1 MGGFHMYHCHINF
14 FFLGSQ
20 RKLFKQIEKM
30 TPLEHF
36 THEYF
41 ESRIPY
47 ETMISK
53 ADVII
58 ADMQNMDVSATIQIL
73 LSEKRQDTELIVLA
87 DKKQIACLADLPGC
101 MPAIHDIWTLP
112 LSDAELGFHFAKWQ
126 QHYKMR
132 KDYWQTNQYLETTIN
147 SVPSLIW
154 YKTKDGIHEKVNDS
168 FCITVN
174 KTKANVEGRGHAYIW
189 DVEHD
194 DPACIE
200 SEREVMEQRKTCI
213 SEETVQTRDGTKLL
227 TTYKSPLYDLDG
239 SVMGTVGVGIDITL
253 ENEYKQQ
260 LISKTKAL
268 EALFTTMDCGILC
281 HSVDGSRILSV
292 NSAALKILGYETQ
305 EDLVNAGF
313 DMIASSVAAED
324 RDNLRRSILSLQS
337 EGDSINVA
345 YRVQHD
351 NGDLLHIMGNIKLMQ
366 ENGELFYQR
375 FLLDCTTQR
384 LHEEAERQE
393 SEKRQL
399 ELVHALSID
408 YNLVCF
414 FDLDTGRGNALRI
427 NECKY
432 KILDELFAGE
442 LSMEDSLACYIDRCV
457 YEEDKDMMRQALAR
471 ENLMQRLAEK
481 KTYFVNYRTNC
492 NNELR
497 YFQMKAV
504 CAGDWSQYC
513 GIVLGFHSID
523 EEIRSEMEKNTIL
536 EDALIQANRANKA
549 KSVFLSNMS
558 HDIRTP
564 MNAIIGFTTLALSRI
579 EHTDQVEGYLKKIM
593 TSGNHLLNLINNV
606 LDMSHIESGKMQLS
620 EQLCSLPEILHGL
633 RNIIQADIHSKQLEL
648 YMDAI
653 DVQNENIYCDRLR
666 LNQVLLN
673 LLNNAIKYTTAGGIV
688 SIKVTERAV
697 AQEGYATY
705 EFQIKDTGIG
715 MSEEFVAHIF
725 EPFERERNSTISGIQ
740 GTGLGMAITKNIVTM
755 MNGTISVT
763 SKQNI
768 GSEFTVSFT
777 FRVSSEGKISPL
789 IPKLQGC
796 RALVVDD
803 DFNTCDSVSYML
815 QQIGMRAEWT
825 LSGKEAVLRTHQA
838 VTRKDFY
845 SVYIIDWM
853 LPDMNGVEVAR
864 RIQKET
870 GGNVPIIVL
879 TAYNWEDIEDEAKE
893 AGVTAFCSKPL
904 FLSELRECLYNITNA
919 DQEQRSDSLIE
930 SVSFHA
936 ERLLL
941 VEDNEL
947 NQEIAAE
954 ILEEAGFSVEI
965 AGNGQVAVDKLKS
978 SRPGYY
984 QLILMDVQMPVM
996 NGYEATRAI
1005 RSLDEPKLASIP
1017 ILAMTANA
1025 FEEDKQEALR
1035 SGMNGHIAKP
1045 INIDNLM
1052 NTLKS
1057 ILK

>member
-1 MGGFHMYHCHINF
+1 MYHCHINF
-14 FFLGSQ
+14 FFLGGQ
-20 RKLFKQIEKM
+20 RRLFQMIEDIS
-30 TPLEHF
+30 PLEHF

-41 ESRIPY
+41 ESKKPY

-53 ADVII
+53 ADVIL
-58 ADMQNMDVSATIQIL
+58 ADLEDMDAASTVQTL
-73 LSEKRQDTELIVLA
+73 LSGKRHDAELILLA
-87 DKKQIACLADLPGC
+87 DKEQFSVLNDLPGGLSSVY
-101 MPAIHDIWTLP
+101 DIWTIP
-112 LSDAELGFHFAKWQ
+112 MTDGELKFHFVRWQ
-126 QHYKMR
+126 HHYKMR
-132 KDYWQTNQYLETTIN
+132 KDFWQTTQYLETTIN
-147 SVPSLIW
+147 SVPNLIW

-174 KTKANVEGRGHAYIW
+174 KTQSQVEGRGHAYIW
-189 DVEHD
+189 NVEHD

-213 SEETVQTRDGTKLL
+213 SEETVQTKDGTKLL

-268 EALFTTMDCGILC
+268 ETLFTTMDCGVLC
-281 HSVDGSRILSV
+281 HSVDGSKIISV
-292 NSAALKILGYETQ
+292 NSAALKILGYESQ
-305 EDLVNAGF
+305 QDLMDGGF
-313 DMIASSVAAED
+313 NMIASSVVEED
-324 RDNLRRSILSLQS
+324 RSTLRKSILSLQN
-337 EGDSINVA
+337 EGDSVNVA
-345 YRVQHD
+345 YRVRHD

-384 LHEEAERQE
+384 LHEEAERQA

-399 ELVHALSID
+399 ELVHALSVD

-414 FDLDTGRGNALRI
+414 FDLDTGTGNALRI
-427 NECKY
+427 SDCPY
-432 KILDELFAGE
+432 QILDNIFTGALNLEE
-442 LSMEDSLACYIDRCV
+442 SLGRYIDECV
-457 YEEDKDMMRQALAR
+457 YEEDQEMLRQSLSR

-481 KTYFVNYRTNC
+481 KVYTVNYRTNC
-492 NNELR
+492 RGVIR

-513 GIVLGFHSID
+513 GIVLGFHNID
-523 EEIRSEMEKNTIL
+523 EMIRSEMEKTTIL

-564 MNAIIGFTTLALSRI
+564 MNAIIGFTTLALSRLD
-579 EHTDQVEGYLKKIM
+579 HTEQVEGYLNKIM

-606 LDMSHIESGKMQLS
+606 LDMSHIESGKMQLT
-620 EQLCSLPEILHGL
+620 ETLCSLPEILHGL
-633 RNIIQADIHSKQLEL
+633 RSIIQADIHAKQLEL

-688 SIKVTERAV
+688 SIKVTEKPV
-697 AQEGYATY
+697 AQKGYATY
-705 EFQIKDTGIG
+705 EFQVKDTGIG
-715 MSEEFVAHIF
+715 MSEDFVAHIF

-763 SKQNI
+763 SKQNV
-768 GSEFTVSFT
+768 GSEFTVSLT
-777 FRVSSEGKISPL
+777 LRVSSEDRESPL
-789 IPKLQGC
+789 IPQLEGC

-838 VTRKDFY
+838 VTRKDCY

-853 LPDMNGVEVAR
+853 LPDMNGVEVTR
-864 RIQKET
+864 RIRKET
-870 GGNVPIIVL
+870 GGNAPIIVL
-879 TAYNWEDIEDEAKE
+879 TAYNWEDIEEEAKE

-904 FLSELRECLYNITNA
+904 FLSELRECLHSVTDA
-919 DQEQRSDSLIE
+919 DHEQKSDSLIP
-930 SVSFHA
+930 STSFHA

-947 NQEIAAE
+947 NQEIATE
-954 ILEEAGFSVEI
+954 ILQEAGFSVDI
-965 AGNGQVAVDKLKS
+965 ASNGQLAIDKLKAS
-978 SRPGYY
+978 KPGYY

-996 NGYEATRAI
+996 NGYEATQAI
-1005 RSLDEPKLASIP
+1005 RGLEDPHLASIP
-1017 ILAMTANA
+1017 IFAMTANA
-1025 FEEDKQEALR
+1025 FEEDKQQALR

-1045 INIDNLM
+1045 INIDNLI
-1052 NTLKS
+1052 NTLKT